1 MIHVDRKRVKAP
13 AGLRAPRAETVRT
26 RLQKFFGRPEAERAQ
41 EEPPFMRD
49 ILRSAE
55 LRGALFSLFRAKCA
69 YCETPVERSTMNVD
83 QFRPQ
88 TRAVNL
94 DGSMN
99 ADGYWW
105 LAYEWANLYA
115 TCSNCEQMKGS
126 RFPIAGPRARPGA
139 RGDTLAGEQPLLLD
153 PCADRPEKD
162 LLFSESG
169 RVASRTKRG
178 RVTIDV
184 LGLNR
189 AGLIDGRREALA
201 GLRTELKDLARGGR
215 VDRRAMVELLDESR
229 PYAAARRQFAGRWLD
244 EASAEV
250 AAATTLET
258 AAPPTAA
265 DVAPELPQVSDAE
278 LHETF
283 ASFQAVQQAQEA
295 YSVADESA
303 KEQYFARTRLIDRIE
318 IRNFRPIESL
328 ELRFPPAPTD
338 EERPRGTAPGA
349 GGPVSSWLML
359 LGENS
364 SGKSSALQAVALTL
378 IGQAWRSRLGLDAR
392 RFVRLGT
399 TEGQV
404 RVLLT
409 GGSEPITMSFSTA
422 SPEFTSSPA
431 EPKVLL
437 LGYGATRLLPRGT
450 ITPRADLDLARVDNL
465 FNPFEPL
472 NDASA
477 WLLSLPDPA
486 FDHIARALKV
496 LLQLGPR
503 DRLLRR
509 DGRVQAELF
518 GATVPLDELSDGYQS
533 LLALT
538 TDIMRVMH
546 QRWEAMEVAEGIVV
560 LDEIGSHLHP
570 RWRMRVVGGLR
581 QVFPRVQFLASTH
594 DPLCLRGL
602 LTGEVA
608 VMRRDAAGR
617 ILAATDLP
625 SIRGLRVDQLL
636 TSEYFGL
643 SSTIDPDL
651 EERFGEYYRL
661 LALRKPSAAQRG
673 RIRELRAELDR
684 YRVLGANRR
693 ERMML
698 EAIDEYLAN
707 EPELP
712 PGERPRVSA
721 DVRQKLQRIWNRPR
735 TGRAA
740 AGRRR
745 PRAAR

>member
-1 MIHVDRKRVKAP
+1 MIRVDRKRVKAP
-13 AGLRAPRAETVRT
+13 AVLRAARTEAVRA
-26 RLQKFFGRPEAERAQ
+26 RLKKFFGRPAAERAQ
-41 EEPPFMRD
+41 EDPPFQRD
-49 ILRSAE
+49 VLRSAE
-55 LRGALFSLFRAKCA
+55 VRGALDSLFQAKCA

-94 DGSMN
+94 DGSLN

-105 LAYEWANLYA
+105 LAYEWANLYP

-126 RFPIAGPRARPGA
+126 RFPIAGAPARPGA
-139 RGDTLAGEQPLLLD
+139 RGATLAEEQPLLLD
-153 PCADRPEKD
+153 PCADSPEKD

-169 RVASRTKRG
+169 RVASRTRRG
-178 RVTIDV
+178 RVTIDG

-189 AGLIDGRREALA
+189 TTLIEGRRAALES
-201 GLRTELKDLARGGR
+201 LRAQLKDLARSGR
-215 VDRRAMVELLDESR
+215 VSGPALAELLDGGQ
-229 PYAAARRQFAGRWLD
+229 PYAAARRQFARRWLD

-250 AAATTLET
+250 AAATTLEA
-258 AAPPTAA
+258 AAPPTAV
-265 DVAPELPQVSDAE
+265 DVAPELPQVSEAD

-283 ASFQAVQQAQEA
+283 ESFQAAQQAQEA

-303 KEQYFARTRLIDRIE
+303 REQYFARTRLIDRIE

-328 ELRFPPAPTD
+328 DLRFRPAPTD
-338 EERPRGTAPGA
+338 EERPARTPGA
-349 GGPVSSWLML
+349 GGPASSWLML

-378 IGQAWRSRLGLDAR
+378 IGQAWRRRLGLDAR
-392 RFVRLGT
+392 RFVRLGS

-404 RVLLT
+404 RVFLT
-409 GGSEPITMSFSTA
+409 GGSEPITMTFSTA
-422 SPEFTSSPA
+422 SSDFTSTPA

-437 LGYGATRLLPRGT
+437 LGYGATRLLPRGGV
-450 ITPRADLDLARVDNL
+450 TPRTNLDLARVDNL

-477 WLLSLPDPA
+477 WLLSLPDAA
-486 FDHIARALKV
+486 FDHIARSLKV

-503 DRLLRR
+503 DRLVRR
-509 DGRVQAELF
+509 DGRVEAELF
-518 GATVPLDELSDGYQS
+518 GATIPLEELSDGYQS

-538 TDIMRVMH
+538 TDIMRVM
-546 QRWEAMEVAEGIVV
+546 QRRWPAMEIAEGIVV

-608 VMRRDAAGR
+608 VMSRDGAGR
-617 ILAATDLP
+617 IVALTDLP
-625 SIRGLRVDQLL
+625 PVAGLRVDQLL

-651 EERFGEYYRL
+651 EDLFGEYYRL
-661 LALRKPSAAQRG
+661 LALREPTAAQRG
-673 RIRELRAELDR
+673 RIRELKAELDR

-698 EAIDEYLAN
+698 EAIDEYLAR
-707 EPELP
+707 EPELS
-712 PGERPRVSA
+712 PGDRPRVKA
-721 DVRQKLQRIWNRPR
+721 EVRRRLQRVWNSPR
-735 TGRAA
+735 TGRST

>member
-1 MIHVDRKRVKAP
+1 MIHVDRKRIKAP
-13 AGLRAPRAETVRT
+13 AALRSPRTEAVRA
-26 RLQKFFGRPEAERAQ
+26 RLKKFFGRPDAERVQ
-41 EEPPFMRD
+41 EDPPFQRD
-49 ILRSAE
+49 VLRSADV
-55 LRGALFSLFRAKCA
+55 RGALQSLFRAKCA

-94 DGSMN
+94 DGSLN

-105 LAYEWANLYA
+105 LAYEWNNLYA
-115 TCSNCEQMKGS
+115 TCANCEQMKGS
-126 RFPIAGPRARPGA
+126 RFPIAGARARPGA
-139 RGDTLAGEQPLLLD
+139 RSEALAGEQPLLLD
-153 PCADRPEKD
+153 PCVDSPEKD

-189 AGLIDGRREALA
+189 SSLIEGRREALES
-201 GLRTELKDLARGGR
+201 LRSELKDLAHGGR
-215 VDRRAMVELLDESR
+215 VDRQAMVDLLDEGR

-244 EASAEV
+244 EAGAEV
-250 AAATTLET
+250 AAATTLEA
-258 AAPPTAA
+258 AAPPKAA
-265 DVAPELPQVSDAE
+265 DVAPELPQVSEVE
-278 LHETF
+278 LHDTF
-283 ASFQAVQQAQEA
+283 ESFQAVQQAQEA
-295 YSVADESA
+295 YSVADEGA
-303 KEQYFARTRLIDRIE
+303 REQYFARTRLIDRIE

-328 ELRFPPAPTD
+328 DLRFPAAPTD
-338 EERPRGTAPGA
+338 EERPAGPAPGA
-349 GGPVSSWLML
+349 AGPASSWLML

-364 SGKSSALQAVALTL
+364 SGKSSTLQAVALTL
-378 IGQAWRSRLGLDAR
+378 IGQAWRNRLGLDAR
-392 RFVRLGT
+392 RFVRLGA

-404 RVLLT
+404 RVFLT
-409 GGSEPITMSFSTA
+409 GGSEPITMTFSTA
-422 SPEFTSSPA
+422 SPDFTSSPA

-437 LGYGATRLLPRGT
+437 LGYGATRLLPRGGV
-450 ITPRADLDLARVDNL
+450 TPRANLDLARVDNL

-477 WLLSLPDPA
+477 WLLSRPDAA
-486 FDHIARALKV
+486 FDHIARSLKI

-503 DRLLRR
+503 DRLVRR
-509 DGRVQAELF
+509 DGRVEAELF
-518 GATVPLDELSDGYQS
+518 GATIPLEELSDGYQS

-538 TDIMRVMH
+538 TDIMRVMQ
-546 QRWEAMEVAEGIVV
+546 QRWPAMEIAEGIVV

-608 VMRRDAAGR
+608 VMRRDGTGPIVA
-617 ILAATDLP
+617 LTDLP

-651 EERFGEYYRL
+651 EDRFGEYYRL
-661 LALRKPSAAQRG
+661 LALRKPTAAQRG
-673 RIRELRAELDR
+673 RIRALKAELDR

-698 EAIDEYLAN
+698 EAIDEYLAR

-712 PGERPRVSA
+712 PGDRPRIKGE
-721 DVRQKLQRIWNRPR
+721 VRRRLQRIWNSPR
-735 TGRAA
+735 TGRST

-745 PRAAR
+745 PRSAR